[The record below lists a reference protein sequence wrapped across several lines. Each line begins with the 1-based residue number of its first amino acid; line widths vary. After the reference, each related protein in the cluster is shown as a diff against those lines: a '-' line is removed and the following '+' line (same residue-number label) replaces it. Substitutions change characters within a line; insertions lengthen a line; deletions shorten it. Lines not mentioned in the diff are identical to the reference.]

1 MLLRRKKVKKEDDRA
16 KAAVKTREKQRR
28 KMIRTKYGQAPLR
41 HARKGVYSCIYG
53 AVVFALFVFDDPD
66 LFCDQRRSRG
76 IDRSGGAGYCGAV
89 HSRSDTRR
97 PRFKGAG

>member
-1 MLLRRKKVKKEDDRA
+1 MLLKRKKVKKEDDRA

-53 AVVFALFVFDDPD
+53 AVVF
-66 LFCDQRRSRG
+66 CDQRRSRG